1 MGHEAGLRRIT
12 ANTVRRTVKELTALL
27 FLFGGIEMEPNRDA
41 MTVSWVSIIVNVALA
56 AGKLAAGLLAKSSAM
71 VSDAVH
77 SASDVFSTVVVMIGI
92 RLSGKEQDR
101 DHPYGHERM
110 ESAAAG
116 ILAIAL
122 AAVGIEI
129 GLTGIRHLISGDYR
143 TAAVPGLAALIAAAV
158 SIVVKEAMFWYTRAA
173 AKRTRSGALMADAW
187 HHRSDALSSV
197 GALVGIGLARLGYPA
212 ADAVAS
218 LIICLMILK
227 AAFDIYRDSLNRMVD
242 HSADEETVQ
251 RIRQAVESVP
261 GVVRIDDLK
270 TRMFGSRLYVDIEI
284 AADSTLLLSEA
295 HAIAEAVHA
304 TVEREFDTVKHCM
317 VHVNPA

>member
-1 MGHEAGLRRIT
+1 MNAKK
-12 ANTVRRTVKELTALL
+12 A
-27 FLFGGIEMEPNRDA
+27 A
-41 MTVSWVSIIVNVALA
+41 MSVSWTSIIVNMLLS
-56 AGKLAAGLLAKSSAM
+56 AGKLIAGIVAASSAM

-92 RLSGKEQDR
+92 HLSGKEQDR
-101 DHPYGHERM
+101 EHPYGHERM
-110 ESAAAG
+110 ECVAAG

-129 GLTGIRHLISGDYR
+129 GLSGLRSLFSGAYR
-143 TAAVPGLAALIAAAV
+143 TAQTPGLPALIAAAI
-158 SIVVKEAMFWYTRAA
+158 SIVVKEAMFWYTRSV
-173 AKRTRSGALMADAW
+173 AKRIRSSALMADAW

-197 GALVGIGLARLGYPA
+197 GALVGIGLARMGWPA
-212 ADAVAS
+212 GDCVAS

-242 HSADEETVQ
+242 HSADQETVAQ
-251 RIRQAVESVP
+251 IRTVVEHVP
-261 GVVRIDDLK
+261 GVVRVDDLK

-284 AADSTLLLSEA
+284 AADSTLMLSEA
-295 HAIAEAVHA
+295 HAIAEEVHR
-304 TVEREFDTVKHCM
+304 TVETSFDTVKHCM

>member
-1 MGHEAGLRRIT
+1 METSKEAMR
-12 ANTVRRTVKELTALL
+12 
-27 FLFGGIEMEPNRDA
+27 
-41 MTVSWVSIIVNVALA
+41 VSWISIIVNLALS
-56 AGKLAAGLLAKSSAM
+56 AGKLAAGLAANSSAM

-101 DHPYGHERM
+101 EHPYGHDRM
-110 ESAAAG
+110 ECVAAG
-116 ILAIAL
+116 VLAIAL

-129 GLTGIRHLISGDYR
+129 GLSGLRSLFSGAYR
-143 TAAVPGLAALIAAAV
+143 AARTPGLPALIAAAV
-158 SIVVKEAMFWYTRAA
+158 SIAVKEAMFWYTRAA
-173 AKRTRSGALMADAW
+173 ARRTRSTALMADAW
-187 HHRSDALSSV
+187 HHRSDALSSI
-197 GALVGIGLARLGYPA
+197 GALIGIGLARLGWSA
-212 ADAVAS
+212 GDCVAS
-218 LIICLMILK
+218 LVICLMILK

-242 HSADEETVQ
+242 HSADDETVQ
-251 RIRQAVESVP
+251 KIRQVVEAVP

-295 HAIAEAVHA
+295 HAIAESVHA
-304 TVEREFDTVKHCM
+304 AVESSFDSVKHCM

>member
-1 MGHEAGLRRIT
+1 MDTNQT
-12 ANTVRRTVKELTALL
+12 AMR
-27 FLFGGIEMEPNRDA
+27 
-41 MTVSWVSIIVNVALA
+41 VSWVSIIVNLVLA
-56 AGKLAAGLLAKSSAM
+56 AGKLAAGLIGKSSAM

-101 DHPYGHERM
+101 EHPYGHERM
-110 ESAAAG
+110 ECVAAG

-129 GLTGIRHLISGDYR
+129 GLNGLRSLISGAYR
-143 TAAVPGLAALIAAAV
+143 TAETPGLMALIAAAV
-158 SIVVKEAMFWYTRAA
+158 SIVVKEAMFWYTRGA
-173 AKRTRSGALMADAW
+173 AKRIRSSALMADAW
-187 HHRSDALSSV
+187 HHRSDALSSI
-197 GALVGIGLARLGYPA
+197 GALGGIGLARLGWPA
-212 ADAVAS
+212 GDCVAS
-218 LIICLMILK
+218 LLICLMILK

-242 HSADEETVQ
+242 HSANDETVA

-270 TRMFGSRLYVDIEI
+270 TRMFGNRLYVDIEI
-284 AADSTLLLSEA
+284 AADSTLMLSDA
-295 HAIAEAVHA
+295 HAIAETVHN
-304 TVEREFDTVKHCM
+304 TVENSFDTVKHCM

>member
-1 MGHEAGLRRIT
+1 M
-12 ANTVRRTVKELTALL
+12 
-27 FLFGGIEMEPNRDA
+27 EMNQAA
-41 MTVSWVSIIVNVALA
+41 MRVSWVSILVNLVLA
-56 AGKLAAGLLAKSSAM
+56 AGKLAAGLIASSSAM

-92 RLSGKEQDR
+92 RLSGKAQDR
-101 DHPYGHERM
+101 EHPYGHERM
-110 ESAAAG
+110 ECAAAG
-116 ILAIAL
+116 ILAVAL

-129 GLTGIRHLISGDYR
+129 GLGGIRHLISGDYR
-143 TAAVPGLAALIAAAV
+143 TAAIPGVLALIAAAV
-158 SIVVKEAMFWYTRAA
+158 SIVVKEAMFWYTRAV
-173 AKRTRSGALMADAW
+173 AKRTRSTALMADAW

-218 LIICLMILK
+218 LLICVMILK
-227 AAFDIYRDSLNRMVD
+227 AAFDIYRDSLDKMVD
-242 HSADEETVQ
+242 HAADEETVAE
-251 RIRQAVESVP
+251 IRTVAESVP

-270 TRMFGSRLYVDIEI
+270 TRLFGSRLYVDIEI
-284 AADSTLLLSEA
+284 AADSTLMLSEA

-304 TVEREFDTVKHCM
+304 AVENSFDTVKHCM